1 MCEDPEDSD
10 DTFSHGEGRPF
21 LLASGFVDRATIRLA
36 YSGGVANNQH
46 RLLSFQGPS
55 ESSLLS
61 WFRVA
66 RSINT
71 ACDRWPFRNE
81 QTLRRRFRTAPNL
94 ILRGAGR
101 VGNREV
107 RAGLLRLISLE
118 VGPSFGYLFPEP
130 HPSCISEI
138 CRSGTNI
145 WMCEASEYPCSMVR
159 RSVAETKQSA
169 MAMADG
175 GLRGSNGAP
184 FCPHSV
190 HYYKLARKYRYQRAQ
205 KPGAGARGGG
215 EPPRGCEWQ
224 PRFPAGTTWARNQT
238 KVTADLI
245 TPHEQS
251 SG

>member
-1 MCEDPEDSD
+1 VCEDPEDSD

-138 CRSGTNI
+138 CRSGTNM
-145 WMCEASEYPCSMVR
+145 WMCGASEYPCSMVR
-159 RSVAETKQSA
+159 QSVAETKQSA
-169 MAMADG
+169 MAMAVYEAQMVRHFAHIPFIIINWRESTG
-175 GLRGSNGAP
+175 TSGPKSLGQALGVVENRHVVASGSHVFQLG
-184 FCPHSV
+184 
-190 HYYKLARKYRYQRAQ
+190 Q
-205 KPGAGARGGG
+205 
-215 EPPRGCEWQ
+215 
-224 PRFPAGTTWARNQT
+224 TWARNQT

-251 SG
+251 